1 MKTQF
6 PYDLSRLKINAQD
19 PVEYERI
26 QNDILRQAIS
36 RSTAIAEISEK
47 RLAALTEMVE
57 RRTQIFSPTKGYSHQ
72 NYQRSLSMTQGPT
85 ASSCSYL
92 FQLGLLGLLDLI
104 LFVCAAGT
112 NYSLPLQILSAPTR
126 PPENIGVY
134 VSEDDGQLRAYI
146 NDLPSSTLKHLQ
158 LSIAQL
164 QMMTVRTR
172 VNDHKLIWFFLMLLH
187 FRNLVS
193 KSV

>member
-146 NDLPSSTLKHLQ
+146 NDLPSSTPQTPTIEH
-158 LSIAQL
+158 SPAA
-164 QMMTVRTR
+164 
-172 VNDHKLIWFFLMLLH
+172 NDDSPNP
-187 FRNLVS
+187 RERSQVDLVLPDAAAFS
-193 KSV
+193 KPGQ